1 MGKNPY
7 DILGVSKSAD
17 EKKIKSAYRKLAK
30 QHHPD
35 LNPSDKN
42 ADEKFKEI
50 SVAYDLLH
58 DKDKRAAYDRGEI
71 DFDGNQQQQQ
81 QQQSY
86 KDFADRPQ
94 GQRYQSNS
102 QQHLNPEDLQ
112 SIFGNFFKGGGPG
125 AKAGFRAQSADAHYA
140 IDVEFLQAATGA
152 NKQIT
157 MPDGKMLKIT
167 IPAGTQNGQKL
178 RLKGQGRAGDT
189 HAPAGDA
196 YIEIHV
202 KPHAFFHQKDKD
214 INVEVPIAIHEAVL
228 GCKIEVPTIHGKVEV
243 SIPKNATTGTKLRLK
258 GKGIDGGNQY
268 VSLVITMP
276 DTIDDDLK
284 DIIGNWAKTHSY
296 NPRKSE
302 VYTS

>member
-1 MGKNPY
+1 MIKNPY
-7 DILGVSKSAD
+7 DILGVNKTAD
-17 EKKIKSAYRKLAK
+17 EKEIKSAYRKLAK

-50 SVAYDLLH
+50 SVAYDLLQ

-71 DFDGNQQQQQ
+71 DFEGNQQQHQ

-86 KDFADRPQ
+86 KDFADGPQ
-94 GQRYQSNS
+94 GQRYYSTS
-102 QQHLNPEDLQ
+102 QQHFNPEDLE
-112 SIFGNFFKGGGPG
+112 SIFGAFFKDGAPG
-125 AKAGFRAQSADAHYA
+125 AKAGFKAQPADAHYA
-140 IDVEFLQAATGA
+140 IDVEFLEAATGTK
-152 NKQIT
+152 KQIT
-157 MPDGKMLKIT
+157 MPDGKALKIT
-167 IPAGTQNGQKL
+167 IPPGTQSGQKL
-178 RLKGQGRAGDT
+178 RLKGQGNAGNT
-189 HAPAGDA
+189 NTPASDA

-202 KPHAFFHQKDKD
+202 KPHSFFNRKGKD
-214 INVEVPIAIHEAVL
+214 INVEVPIAIQEAVL
-228 GCKIEVPTIHGKVEV
+228 GGKIEVPTVHGKVEV

-268 VSLVITMP
+268 VSLVIAMP

-284 DIIGNWAKTHSY
+284 EIIGNWAKKHSY